1 MTLLYAVV
9 LALGL
14 GMIAVG
20 LSLVVAFLVRSRA
33 DPSRPAPQRRAETG
47 AVTTQRAVLGALL
60 VTAGFFFAVFG
71 ALLSFAPQGGHP

>member
-1 MTLLYAVV
+1 MTVVYALV

-20 LSLVVAFLVRSRA
+20 ASFVVAFLVRSRA
-33 DPSRPAPQRRAETG
+33 DPSRPAPQKRAEIG
-47 AVTTQRAVLGALL
+47 AFWTQRAVLGALL

-71 ALLSFAPQGGHP
+71 ALLSFAP

>member
-1 MTLLYAVV
+1 VTLVYALV

-14 GMIAVG
+14 GMIALG
-20 LSLVVAFLVRSRA
+20 LSFVVAFLVRSRA

-47 AVTTQRAVLGALL
+47 AFWTQRAVLGALL

-71 ALLSFAPQGGHP
+71 ALLTFAPQ

>member
-20 LSLVVAFLVRSRA
+20 LSFVVAFLVRSRT
-33 DPSRPAPQRRAETG
+33 DPSRPAAQRRAETG
-47 AVTTQRAVLGALL
+47 AFWTQRAVLGALL

-71 ALLSFAPQGGHP
+71 ALLTFAP